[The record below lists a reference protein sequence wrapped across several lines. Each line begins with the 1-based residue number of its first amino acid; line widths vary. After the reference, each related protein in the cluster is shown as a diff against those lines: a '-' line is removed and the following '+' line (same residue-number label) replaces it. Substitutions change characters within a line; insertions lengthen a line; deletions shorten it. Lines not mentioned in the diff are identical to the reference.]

1 MEILS
6 TRVKVDSD
14 EFTANTR
21 HFERDGAVEVPDIRI
36 AGHRLEVVS
45 QPPASPDLPWTVF
58 LHEGLGSA
66 GHWRDFPA
74 RVAAR
79 TGCGALTYSRW
90 GYGRSDAR
98 PRSWPAT
105 FLDEEATAILPA
117 LLAKFGIAR
126 PVLFGHSDGG
136 SIALIYAAAF
146 PDAARGVIAEAA
158 HVMVEEIQLT
168 GVARTRQ
175 RFLDGDLRAR
185 LRTQHGEH
193 VDDTVLGWTDTW
205 LRPDLRTWDI
215 RPRLPSIRCP
225 VLVIQGREDDYGT
238 LAHVEDTVAGVGGRA
253 ETLVLDDCGH
263 VPHREKAREVLAA
276 VTRFIQHL

>member
-1 MEILS
+1 MS
-6 TRVKVDSD
+6 
-14 EFTANTR
+14 
-21 HFERDGAVEVPDIRI
+21 DIRI
-36 AGHRLEVVS
+36 ASHRLEVLS
-45 QPPASPDLPWTVF
+45 QPPASPDLPWTIF

-66 GHWRDFPA
+66 SQWRDFPS
-74 RVAAR
+74 RVSAR

-90 GYGRSDAR
+90 GYGGSEAR
-98 PRSWPAT
+98 PRPWPAS
-105 FLDEEATAILPA
+105 FLDEEATDLLPA
-117 LLAKFGIAR
+117 LLAHFGISR
-126 PVLFGHSDGG
+126 PVIFGHSDGG

-158 HVMVEEIQLT
+158 HVMVEETQLT

-175 RFLDGDLRAR
+175 RFLDGDLRAG
-185 LRTQHGEH
+185 LRKQHGEH

-205 LRPDLRTWDI
+205 LRPDLRAWDI

-238 LAHVEDTVAGVGGRA
+238 LAHVEETVRGVGGRA
-253 ETLVLDDCGH
+253 ETLVLDGCGH
-263 VPHREKAREVLAA
+263 VPHREKARDVLAT

>member
-1 MEILS
+1 MDILS
-6 TRVKVDSD
+6 AHVKIGSE

-21 HFERDGAVEVPDIRI
+21 HFERDGEVEVPDLRI

-45 QPPASPDLPWTVF
+45 QAPTLPDRPWIVF

-66 GHWRDFPA
+66 GQWRNLPA

-79 TGCGALTYSRW
+79 TGCGTLTYSRW
-90 GYGRSDAR
+90 GYGGSDTR
-98 PRSWPAT
+98 PRPWPAT
-105 FLDEEATAILPA
+105 FLDEEATAILPG
-117 LLAKFGIAR
+117 LLAKFGISE

-168 GVARTRQ
+168 GIVRTRQ

-185 LRTQHGEH
+185 LRKQHGGH

-205 LRPDLRTWDI
+205 LRPDLRAWDI

-225 VLVIQGREDDYGT
+225 VLVIQGREDDFGT
-238 LAHVEDTVAGVGGRA
+238 LAHVEDIVSGVAGRA
-253 ETLVLDDCGH
+253 ERLVLDDCGH

-276 VTRFIQHL
+276 ATRFIQHL